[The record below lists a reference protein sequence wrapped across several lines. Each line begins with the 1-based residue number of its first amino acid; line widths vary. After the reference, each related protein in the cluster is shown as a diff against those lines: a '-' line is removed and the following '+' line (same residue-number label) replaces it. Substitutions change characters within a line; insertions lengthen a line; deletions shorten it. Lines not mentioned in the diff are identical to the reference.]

1 MINEKFYELEK
12 EKQDKIINAA
22 IEVFSKNDYK
32 NAVTEEIA
40 YKAEISKGLLFYYF
54 KNKKTLYLFLID
66 NIIKIIEKRIE
77 ENKITQIKDFFDL
90 MNYAAKIKLDLV
102 KENPHILDFC
112 IRSYYCSDKN
122 IISEIKKLIVEQ
134 CNESYE
140 KYFYNIDL
148 SKFKD
153 KNDLFMIYKIFIW
166 IMDGYLHEKLM
177 RDEEIKSSDIILEF
191 DEIMELLKKYFY
203 K

>member
-1 MINEKFYELEK
+1 
-12 EKQDKIINAA
+12 
-22 IEVFSKNDYK
+22 
-32 NAVTEEIA
+32 
-40 YKAEISKGLLFYYF
+40 
-54 KNKKTLYLFLID
+54 FLID
-66 NIIKIIEKRIE
+66 NIIKIIENRISKD
-77 ENKITQIKDFFDL
+77 KITQIKDSFDL
-90 MNYAAKIKLDLV
+90 MNYAVKIKLDLV
-102 KENPHILDFC
+102 KENPYILDFC

-134 CNESYE
+134 FNESYE
-140 KYFYNIDL
+140 KYFYNIDV

>member
-22 IEVFSKNDYK
+22 IEVFAKNDYR
-32 NAVTEEIA
+32 NAVTEEIV
-40 YKAEISKGLLFYYF
+40 YKAGISKGLLFYYF

-66 NIIKIIEKRIE
+66 NIIKIIEKRIKKD
-77 ENKITQIKDFFDL
+77 KITQIKDFFEL

-102 KENPHILDFC
+102 KENPYIFDFC

-134 CNESYE
+134 FNESYD
-140 KYFYNIDL
+140 KYFYNIDV

>member
-134 CNESYE
+134 FNESYE

-153 KNDLFMIYKIFIW
+153 KNDLFMICKIFIW

>member
-1 MINEKFYELEK
+1 
-12 EKQDKIINAA
+12 
-22 IEVFSKNDYK
+22 
-32 NAVTEEIA
+32 
-40 YKAEISKGLLFYYF
+40 
-54 KNKKTLYLFLID
+54 
-66 NIIKIIEKRIE
+66 
-77 ENKITQIKDFFDL
+77 
-90 MNYAAKIKLDLV
+90 MNYAVKIKLDLV

-134 CNESYE
+134 FNESYE
-140 KYFYNIDL
+140 KYFYNIDV

-177 RDEEIKSSDIILEF
+177 RDEEITSSDIILEF